1 MSHPVTARPE
11 LLDYIVFFETE
22 PIWVSPEG
30 WYHGMRFE
38 IQRGEDRVLA
48 TLAPEEGE
56 FAVAWWQGER
66 LRLRMNAVQLSG
78 WEIDTKDGRELLR
91 VRPLQDHLKF
101 CELQLRPHVRVEWA
115 TEWS

>member
-1 MSHPVTARPE
+1 MSHPVTSRPE
-11 LLDYIVFFETE
+11 LLDYIVFFEAE
-22 PIWVSPEG
+22 PVWVSPEG

-48 TLAPEEGE
+48 TLAPDEGE

-66 LRLRMNAVQLSG
+66 LRLRMSAVMLNS
-78 WEIDTKDGRELLR
+78 WEIETRGDRELLR

-101 CELQLRPHVRVEWA
+101 CELQLRPYVQVEWCMA
-115 TEWS
+115 WA